1 MKATEPAVSPKNE
14 VYLRQARHPL
24 IDPRKVVANDIS
36 LGTDYQA
43 MVITGPNTG
52 GKTITLKT
60 LGLLQLMAQS
70 GLFIPVEAGSR
81 VGVYNEIFADIGDE
95 QSIEQNLSTFSS
107 HMENIESFLAQID
120 AHSLVL
126 VDELGAGTDPQEGAA
141 LAIAILDAIG
151 AKEPKSLR
159 RLTTQNLR
167 RMGLTDLI
175 RSMLVWSLTKKHS
188 SRRTGYWSGF
198 LVEVMRS
205 ISHSG
210 WASRKRLLIK
220 LGR

>member
-1 MKATEPAVSPKNE
+1 LSNLIAPYQDEIINNAAILGHFDFINAKARYAHDMKATEPAVSPKNE

-81 VGVYNEIFADIGDE
+81 VGVYNE
-95 QSIEQNLSTFSS
+95 
-107 HMENIESFLAQID
+107 
-120 AHSLVL
+120 
-126 VDELGAGTDPQEGAA
+126 
-141 LAIAILDAIG
+141 
-151 AKEPKSLR
+151 
-159 RLTTQNLR
+159 
-167 RMGLTDLI
+167 
-175 RSMLVWSLTKKHS
+175 
-188 SRRTGYWSGF
+188 
-198 LVEVMRS
+198 
-205 ISHSG
+205 
-210 WASRKRLLIK
+210 
-220 LGR
+220 